1 MTRTGTPRH
10 VVVGTTHEAM
20 LTCAALQDRGLA
32 VTHLPSPTD
41 SELAQALAGRVDS
54 VAVLLHDDT
63 QALRYCLAAEH
74 LRPGVT
80 MIVALFDKTAAA
92 QLVSVVPHCRVT
104 SPADIAVPSLVAAC
118 LPGDLSGVCSD
129 SGSWVAYPAGDEAPH
144 PYPYRL
150 PARLR
155 VRARLGILLGQLR
168 PHDSGSQILLGGLA
182 GILLLLVVDT
192 IVGLSVLHEPLI
204 EAFHAAVRTVAT
216 VGPVPVDASQ
226 PGYLLFAA
234 LAMLVTIGLTA
245 MFTAGIVEHLLSG
258 RLIGLWGRRVL
269 PRSGHVVVVGMGQ
282 VGLRL
287 AAELRS
293 LGLAVTGI
301 DRDPRAPNLRTARAL
316 GIPVLVGD
324 GSRRRVLERVRADR
338 ALAVCAVGSDE
349 LDNVAVAVTAR
360 AVAPDVSVVLRAGNH
375 DAIAETR
382 SLFRIGTVCDVTGL
396 TSAYVVS
403 CMSGGR
409 PRVALSDGG
418 AIRLWDDAVGPTS
431 VTAPE
436 AECAH

>member
-10 VVVGTTHEAM
+10 IVVGTTQEAM

-41 SELAQALAGRVDS
+41 SELAEALAGRVDS
-54 VAVLLHDDT
+54 VTVLLHNDT
-63 QALRYCLAAEH
+63 HALRYCLAAEH
-74 LRPGVT
+74 LRPGVP

-129 SGSWVAYPAGDEAPH
+129 SSSWVAYPAGDEPPH
-144 PYPYRL
+144 PFRL
-150 PARLR
+150 PTPLR
-155 VRARLGILLGQLR
+155 VRARLGILRGQLR

-216 VGPVPVDASQ
+216 VGPVPVDESQ

-258 RLIGLWGRRVL
+258 RLIGLIGKRVL

-287 AAELRS
+287 AAELQS

-360 AVAPDVSVVLRAGNH
+360 AVAPDVKVVLRAGNH

-403 CMSGGR
+403 CVSGGR
-409 PRVALSDGG
+409 PRVAVSDGG
-418 AIRLWDDAVGPTS
+418 AIRLWDDEAGPTA
-431 VTAPE
+431 VDAPLT
-436 AECAH
+436 ECSH

>member
-1 MTRTGTPRH
+1 MTQALRARH
-10 VVVGTTHEAM
+10 VVVGTTHEAAF
-20 LTCAALQDRGLA
+20 TCAALQDLGLV

-41 SELAQALAGRVDS
+41 AELAQALTGQVDS
-54 VAVLLHDDT
+54 VTVLLHNDT
-63 QALRYCLAAEH
+63 HALRYCLAAEH
-74 LRPGVT
+74 LRPGVS
-80 MIVALFDKTAAA
+80 MLVALFDKTAAA
-92 QLVSVVPHCRVT
+92 QLVSVVPNCRVT

-118 LPGDLSGVCSD
+118 LPGDLTGVCSD
-129 SGSWVAYPAGDEAPH
+129 GDAWVAYPAGADVSR
-144 PYPYRL
+144 PYRL
-150 PARLR
+150 PSRLR
-155 VRARLGILLGQLR
+155 AGARLGILRGQLR

-182 GILLLLVVDT
+182 GILLLLVIDT
-192 IVGLSVLHEPLI
+192 IVGFSVLHESLV

-269 PRSGHVVVVGMGQ
+269 PRNGHVVVVGMGQ

-324 GSRRRVLERVRADR
+324 GSRRRVLARVRADR

-360 AVAPDVSVVLRAGNH
+360 AVGPDVKVVLRAGNH
-375 DAIAETR
+375 DAIAETQ

-396 TSAYVVS
+396 TSAYVAACVA
-403 CMSGGR
+403 GGR
-409 PRVALSDGG
+409 PRVALADGDG
-418 AIRLWDDAVGPTS
+418 IRVWDAVVGTTS
-431 VTAPE
+431 VASPR
-436 AECAH
+436 AECSH